1 MKAAGVF
8 KSLGTHLFVLQKEV
22 ILTCYDFVSEGR
34 ERPEWLSE
42 YESELDSAIA
52 SLRGTASSRS

>member
-1 MKAAGVF
+1 MSSRVLVF
-8 KSLGTHLFVLQKEV
+8 IYIFVSKEF
-22 ILTCYDFVSEGR
+22 YDFISEGR

-52 SLRGTASSRS
+52 SLRDTVGNKL